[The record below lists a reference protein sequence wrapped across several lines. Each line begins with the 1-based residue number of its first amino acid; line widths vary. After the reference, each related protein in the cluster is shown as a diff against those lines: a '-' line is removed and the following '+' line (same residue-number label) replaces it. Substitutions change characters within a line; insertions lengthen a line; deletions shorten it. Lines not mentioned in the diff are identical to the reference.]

1 MNPAGIARA
10 SSSLYTI
17 DLIRRFKDLVRSL
30 APSLSYEECVAVIV
44 AAGREALDSDRDVE
58 AVIVSRLTQSK

>member
-30 APSLSYEECVAVIV
+30 APSLSYEECVA
-44 AAGREALDSDRDVE
+44 GS
-58 AVIVSRLTQSK
+58 S